1 MEIFALTFTLGRK
14 EENFL
19 FCGFL
24 FLTGS
29 DQHLSVSPKKII
41 VQTDLSTIP
50 FLILMAFHNR
60 NQINLKDPLTSR
72 DKKGEAMK
80 EDKNFV

>member
-1 MEIFALTFTLGRK
+1 MRGKERRK
-14 EENFL
+14 FPVG
-19 FCGFL
+19 GFL

-41 VQTDLSTIP
+41 VQTDLATIP
-50 FLILMAFHNR
+50 FLILMAFPNR